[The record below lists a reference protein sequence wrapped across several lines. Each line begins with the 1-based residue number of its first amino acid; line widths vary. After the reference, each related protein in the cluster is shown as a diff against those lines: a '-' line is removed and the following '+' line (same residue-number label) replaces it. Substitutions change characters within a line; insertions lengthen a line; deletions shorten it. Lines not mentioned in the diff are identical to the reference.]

1 MKKCLLCLAISFCVN
16 AQVSNISVVQ
26 NLQSEIAS
34 KKSKN
39 PGELQKVLEKYFN
52 DGCKVVINDDEIVLK
67 KENFKQYAKIG
78 SIFIPKSRRY
88 KLKFSEKISD
98 KDLKNQLKRT
108 ILNAYLKISDN
119 QKIGIDFVLENQKI
133 SEINCENIPLSLKQ
147 RLTLKGIINLLQMIG
162 ESQLF

>member
-1 MKKCLLCLAISFCVN
+1 MKKFLVCLLFCFYIN
-16 AQVSNISVVQ
+16 AQVSDISIVQ

-39 PGELQKVLEKYFN
+39 PEELQKILEKYFN
-52 DGCKVVINDDEIVLK
+52 DGCKVVINSDEVVLK

-78 SIFIPKSRRY
+78 SIFIPKSRSY

-98 KDLKNQLKRT
+98 KDLKSQLKRT
-108 ILNAYLKISDN
+108 VLNTYLKISDN

-147 RLTLKGIINLLQMIG
+147 RLTLKGIINLLQRIG
-162 ESQLF
+162 